1 MPEPRLHI
9 EFASGSTL
17 AAILRRGPT
26 DWTRLLL
33 WDTSTDH
40 FEAGSWFHGRICDDC
55 CSISPDGQLFAYLAA
70 KHQGNL
76 GSDDCNSWTAVSR
89 PPWLTALAFWP
100 QHGTQGIDTEFV
112 DNSTLIISHPHWDE
126 LLPKNELPDQF
137 NVISK
142 LTGKDAPDQSLP
154 ETAKTS
160 AQFYNNRG
168 VDQQNKPFHYADGKL
183 FRDDTVIAD
192 LGIMRPEPKQS
203 PKWAQSWPNV
213 G

>member
-9 EFASGSTL
+9 EFASGSSM

-26 DWTRLLL
+26 GWTRLLL
-33 WDTSTDH
+33 WDTSTDQL
-40 FEAGSWFHGRICDDC
+40 EAGSWFHGRIYDRC

-70 KHQGNL
+70 KHQGNF
-76 GSDDCNSWTAVSR
+76 GPDDCNSWTAVSR
-89 PPWLTALAFWP
+89 PPWLTAVAFWP

-126 LLPKNELPDQF
+126 LLPSNELPDHF

-142 LTGKDAPDQSLP
+142 FTGKDAPDQSLP
-154 ETAKTS
+154 ETVKTS
-160 AQFYNNRG
+160 AKFYNNRG
-168 VDQQNKPFHYADGKL
+168 VDQQNKPFHYTHGKL
-183 FRDDTVIAD
+183 FRDDTAIVD
-192 LGIMRPEPKQS
+192 LGIMSPEPKQS
-203 PKWAQSWPNV
+203 PTWAQCWPNV